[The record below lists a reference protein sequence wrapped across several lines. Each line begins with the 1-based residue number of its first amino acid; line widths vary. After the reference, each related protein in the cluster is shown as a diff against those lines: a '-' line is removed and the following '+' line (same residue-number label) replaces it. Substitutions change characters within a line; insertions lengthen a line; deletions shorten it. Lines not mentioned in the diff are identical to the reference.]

1 MLTHRPFSL
10 SLIARRLVI
19 LLCAVFIGGC
29 SSSDDDTPIPTRV
42 PPIDLGIPPT
52 VVLPDTPPTPLPPT
66 WTPKPT
72 LTPVIIATV
81 ERTKRPTETP
91 FIIPTRTRPPEV
103 EAQVRQLSDL
113 PVISARN
120 AARLREIVQIEQS
133 VRDLAFSPD
142 GTLLVLA
149 SNYEGVF
156 VYDMAAL
163 DYPLRRM
170 GTTWNWPRSLSY
182 HPRQAQVAVAYDDGM
197 ARIWNPETGGVVRVI
212 DAPGQEAWSVAFNAD
227 GTLLAV
233 GGESGRISLWDAE
246 NGTLLCELNTS
257 GSQVERLVFQPGGD
271 LLLSGGF
278 EDYVWV
284 WNTTACT
291 QQAVLDSGGGGVKA
305 LIFSPDGQI
314 IASGGD
320 YQMSVSL
327 WDSRLL
333 DDPEP
338 VDGLEG
344 DISYV
349 SALAY
354 SPDGSLIAAL
364 SSDDE
369 LVVWDT
375 TTREPVAQ
383 INTRLSW
390 AEVLRFSPDGRLLV
404 LGGAFSD
411 TVLYGVTAGG

>member
-1 MLTHRPFSL
+1 
-10 SLIARRLVI
+10 
-19 LLCAVFIGGC
+19 
-29 SSSDDDTPIPTRV
+29 
-42 PPIDLGIPPT
+42 
-52 VVLPDTPPTPLPPT
+52 
-66 WTPKPT
+66 
-72 LTPVIIATV
+72 
-81 ERTKRPTETP
+81 
-91 FIIPTRTRPPEV
+91 
-103 EAQVRQLSDL
+103 
-113 PVISARN
+113 
-120 AARLREIVQIEQS
+120 
-133 VRDLAFSPD
+133 
-142 GTLLVLA
+142 
-149 SNYEGVF
+149 
-156 VYDMAAL
+156 
-163 DYPLRRM
+163 
-170 GTTWNWPRSLSY
+170 
-182 HPRQAQVAVAYDDGM
+182 
-197 ARIWNPETGGVVRVI
+197 
-212 DAPGQEAWSVAFNAD
+212 
-227 GTLLAV
+227 
-233 GGESGRISLWDAE
+233 
-246 NGTLLCELNTS
+246 
-257 GSQVERLVFQPGGD
+257 
-271 LLLSGGF
+271 
-278 EDYVWV
+278 V